1 MEDTQN
7 GVHGV
12 HVLQLVEM
20 ELILRHA
27 RVQIHRL
34 NSMDYHASNK
44 TLDLKSCRKPAKIE
58 SVQVKIHSPMSL
70 NIICAPKAPFVLTYP
85 PLTIMTHGL
94 L

>member
-58 SVQVKIHSPMSL
+58 SVQSMVFTL
-70 NIICAPKAPFVLTYP
+70 NGVNGVLVQ
-85 PLTIMTHGL
+85 
-94 L
+94 